1 MCAYPIRASSEG
13 TILIAN
19 PSRDPF
25 PINPDDPVET
35 HQLTVR
41 ALVVGAALGC
51 VGEPARL
58 FVNPLPNSTY
68 VSRRLQ
74 HLLGSE
80 NRLYIWAPAVWCA
93 CLTPVINRDY
103 ELTPMGSTGHLW
115 IFNHQGDEQISSF

>member
-1 MCAYPIRASSEG
+1 MCAYPVRASSDS

-25 PINPDDPVET
+25 PIDPDDPEET

-51 VGEPARL
+51 VGELAQP
-58 FVNPLPNSTY
+58 FVNTPTNSTY
-68 VSRRLQ
+68 VSRCLQ

-80 NRLYIWAPAVWCA
+80 NRLYIWAPAIWCA
-93 CLTPVINRDY
+93 CLA
-103 ELTPMGSTGHLW
+103 LQTGAT
-115 IFNHQGDEQISSF
+115 N